1 MEYFDIVV
9 LVLAYLT
16 IKRTDM
22 NIWRCSNLVIQ
33 LCWVYFFASITKKC
47 KWTHSLAMIRESKG
61 EKDEKKMR
69 WIPFAKTTV
78 SYKPFRSTKT
88 WWWWWSPFHF
98 RCAFCWHLLIRQHIV
113 ELIMV
118 YNQNM
123 TSTLT
128 STLTN
133 KIPFVKK
140 EQWKKTAR

>member
-1 MEYFDIVV
+1 
-9 LVLAYLT
+9 
-16 IKRTDM
+16 M
-22 NIWRCSNLVIQ
+22 NS
-33 LCWVYFFASITKKC
+33 FFGYDQ
-47 KWTHSLAMIRESKG
+47 RERKG

-133 KIPFVKK
+133 KIPFVKN
-140 EQWKKTAR
+140 EQWKKPHGDISHEIAIACMKWYIKLYSAEMVIFHINERSFENDTFLYFVITI